1 MFNKKNIIAYYFID
15 QINERTISTISKF
28 KNISLIYLN
37 QNDPFLNL
45 QDLINIKKFCNKNHI
60 KFYISDNV
68 RLAIK
73 VGADGIYLTK
83 NYNKMSHNFTY
94 KKKFA
99 ILGSVHNQLEYYK
112 KITQGCEKIF
122 LSPIFY
128 SEKYSIN
135 KTLGIIKFKL
145 ISKDWKNQA
154 IPLSGINQSNIKK
167 IYLVNKR
174 ELAFRSWKQKN
185 PPNN

>member
-15 QINERTISTISKF
+15 QIIERTISTISKF

-37 QNDPFLNL
+37 QNDAFLNL

-94 KKKFA
+94 KKGFA

-128 SEKYSIN
+128 NKKYSIN
-135 KTLGIIKFKL
+135 KTLGIIKFRL
-145 ISKDWKNQA
+145 ISRDWKKLA
-154 IPLSGINQSNIKK
+154 IPLSGINQRNVKK
-167 IYLVNKR
+167 VYLVNKR
-174 ELAFRSWKQKN
+174 ELAFKTWK
-185 PPNN
+185 

>member
-1 MFNKKNIIAYYFID
+1 MFNKKNLIAYYFID

-94 KKKFA
+94 KKGFV

>member
-1 MFNKKNIIAYYFID
+1 MFNKKNLIAYYFID
-15 QINERTISTISKF
+15 QINERTINTISKF
-28 KNISLIYLN
+28 KNISLIYLSE
-37 QNDPFLNL
+37 NDSFLNL
-45 QDLINIKKFCNKNHI
+45 QDLINIKKYCNKNHI
-60 KFYISDNV
+60 KFYISDNI

-94 KKKFA
+94 KKGFA

-112 KITQGCEKIF
+112 KITQRCEKVF

-128 SEKYSIN
+128 NKKYSIN

-145 ISKDWKNQA
+145 ISKYWKKQA
-154 IPLSGINQSNIKK
+154 IPLSGINQRNIKK
-167 IYLVNKR
+167 VYLVNKR
-174 ELAFRSWKQKN
+174 EVAFKTWK
-185 PPNN
+185 

>member
-1 MFNKKNIIAYYFID
+1 MFNKKNLIAYYFID

-37 QNDPFLNL
+37 QNDSFLNL
-45 QDLINIKKFCNKNHI
+45 QDLINIKKFCNKNRI
-60 KFYISDNV
+60 KFYISDNI

-73 VGADGIYLTK
+73 VRANGIYLTK
-83 NYNKMSHNFTY
+83 NYTKMSHNFTY
-94 KKKFA
+94 KKGFT

-128 SEKYSIN
+128 NKKYSIN
-135 KTLGIIKFKL
+135 KTLGIIKFRL
-145 ISKDWKNQA
+145 ISREWKKQA
-154 IPLSGINQSNIKK
+154 VPLSGINQSNIKK
-167 IYLVNKR
+167 IYLVNKK
-174 ELAFRSWKQKN
+174 ELAFKTWK
-185 PPNN
+185 